1 MTYEQEVELF
11 TKYTQHMREIFA
23 KKRHDYGPS
32 TEETFNK
39 FGMVSMIVRMQ
50 DKLNRLYT
58 LSKSNDRAV
67 DESIE
72 DTLLDLA
79 NYAVITLLEIG
90 KHKMQ
95 KCQEEIK
102 PVCDYANTRR

>member
-1 MTYEQEVELF
+1 MTYEKEVELF
-11 TKYTQHMREIFA
+11 TNYTQNMREIFA

-58 LSKSNDRAV
+58 LSKSNDSAV

-79 NYAVITLLEIG
+79 NYAVITLLEIE
-90 KHKMQ
+90 KDKMSKYQ
-95 KCQEEIK
+95 QGLQN
-102 PVCDYANTRR
+102 VMM

>member
-1 MTYEQEVELF
+1 MTYEQEIEVF
-11 TKYTQHMREIFA
+11 ANYTQIMREIFA

-39 FGMVSMIVRMQ
+39 FGIVSMIVRMQ

-58 LSKSNDRAV
+58 LSKSNDPAV
-67 DESIE
+67 DESVE

-79 NYAVITLLEIG
+79 NYAVITLLEID
-90 KHKMQ
+90 KNKMLNV
-95 KCQEEIK
+95 KKEIR
-102 PVCDYANTRR
+102 PVCDSANTRR